1 MNSFLDSESLAVR
14 TPLDENAM
22 VVVDI
27 APETFVLLR
36 GEVLRAPDEDSSIF
50 GAACQV
56 FSIGTQIKIFIIKVI
71 ISKLEITDHRSENCT
86 ENTTTVALQCRQKP
100 GMLKCE
106 ILLFLTLL

>member
-1 MNSFLDSESLAVR
+1 MDSFLDGESLAVW

-36 GEVLRAPDEDSSIF
+36 GEVLRAPDQDGSIF
-50 GAACQV
+50 GTACKV

-71 ISKLEITDHRSENCT
+71 ISKLEIRDQRIVPRTRPLWPFSVDRSQGC
-86 ENTTTVALQCRQKP
+86 
-100 GMLKCE
+100 
-106 ILLFLTLL
+106 